1 MHVPIERMI
10 DREGNMMNRVMLA
23 PKQTKED
30 DKKHAER
37 RKERKKERERK
48 RERERERE
56 NGLEM
61 QFVWQMIIRND

>member
-30 DKKHAER
+30 DKKHSER

-48 RERERERE
+48 RERKWTG
-56 NGLEM
+56 NA
-61 QFVWQMIIRND
+61 IRVADDYS

>member
-48 RERERERE
+48 RERKWTG
-56 NGLEM
+56 NA
-61 QFVWQMIIRND
+61 IRVADDYS